1 MAKCRHKHKVF
12 IGRSPEDSGKEHSEI
27 WKCYSCEKFILVETI
42 QDWKNAKVMKRE
54 DFEGRTIVD
63 QPDPLLTD
71 IIKENGFD
79 FQHHS
84 GI

>member
-1 MAKCRHKHKVF
+1 MF
-12 IGRSPEDSGKEHSEI
+12 IGRSPEGCGKEHSEI
-27 WKCYSCEKFILVETI
+27 WQCHSCEKFILVETI

-54 DFEGRTIVD
+54 DFEGRTLVD